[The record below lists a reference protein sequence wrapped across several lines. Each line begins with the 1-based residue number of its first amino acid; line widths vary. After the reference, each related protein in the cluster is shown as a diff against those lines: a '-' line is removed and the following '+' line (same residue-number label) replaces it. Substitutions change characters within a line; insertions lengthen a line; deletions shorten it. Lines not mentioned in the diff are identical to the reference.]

1 MGNLISKFRQRFCR
15 WRRHRPLPRGHHAV
29 VFPVHCD
36 DAPPGRDHPAAPAPV
51 LGRGH
56 RLTHRHRAPVA
67 SGFSIAPR
75 RRCPLPQT
83 TRFPVGVLPLVNWK
97 DPPKKPVLS
106 ARNSGMFG
114 PSRRVYIPPARRGF
128 PVLPSPPEQGVLAE
142 KPGPSRAPPCPCPKE
157 VEVKVHAGSPEWA
170 EKNRNNLVPNKEQ
183 KDQNSPDKSGDLPLT
198 PRSGETKGVLTSGK
212 RSTEEA
218 LSEEQR
224 PHWPASPTLC
234 KGMGGEGP
242 SGSSSAAPSASR
254 MLRKRKR
261 SEPLLQPLPPLLWD
275 PGELPPPC
283 LLYTSDAADEDSS
296 V

>member
-1 MGNLISKFRQRFCR
+1 M
-15 WRRHRPLPRGHHAV
+15 
-29 VFPVHCD
+29 
-36 DAPPGRDHPAAPAPV
+36 
-51 LGRGH
+51 
-56 RLTHRHRAPVA
+56 
-67 SGFSIAPR
+67 
-75 RRCPLPQT
+75 
-83 TRFPVGVLPLVNWK
+83 
-97 DPPKKPVLS
+97 
-106 ARNSGMFG
+106 
-114 PSRRVYIPPARRGF
+114 
-128 PVLPSPPEQGVLAE
+128 
-142 KPGPSRAPPCPCPKE
+142 
-157 VEVKVHAGSPEWA
+157 KVHAGSPEWA

-218 LSEEQR
+218 LGEEQR

-275 PGELPPPC
+275 PGELPPPAK
-283 LLYTSDAADEDSS
+283 LPRLASDRNLGPLHSTLQSKKTLEDRTEGAADSSATQPAPSVSAPGSALADALPLATETGRDSATISGREAADSS
-296 V
+296 SQPVLHGDKDIEMDTTPPGFGATILPSDDDDIEMDTTPPCYAATIISSPNCDSRFMPVYQIQYSVEHRRPAVAPPAHLQ